1 MSSGTVGVGADD
13 LVTGEAVALD
23 LPHAG
28 LGLRIVS
35 GIIDLLVGSPPC
47 TPASGSPTP
56 SPAPPTTP

>member
-35 GIIDLLVGSPPC
+35 GIIDLLCGARRPLRLPVARG
-47 TPASGSPTP
+47 TI
-56 SPAPPTTP
+56 